1 MSDYQTFLASKRIEA
16 RPMGFA
22 VDPAALNPALFPFQR
37 AITEWS
43 LKRGRAAIFAAVGL
57 GKTPMQI
64 EWAHHVHLHT
74 GGDVL
79 ILAPLAVA
87 QQTRREGL
95 KFGRTVTVCR
105 SQEDVR
111 PGVNVTNYEMV
122 EHFDAARFA
131 GVVLDESACLRDYM
145 GIVKRRL
152 VDAFAATPYRLCCT
166 ATPAPNDHMELGN
179 HSEFLGVMPA
189 PEMLSRW
196 FINDTNAT
204 GVYRL
209 KGHAEAD
216 FWRWVT
222 SWAVALRRPSDLGD
236 YSDDGYI
243 LPPLT
248 IHQHTVEVDVTADRG
263 DHLFR
268 IPDLSATAIHAE
280 MRRTA
285 PARAAVAAA
294 LVNGTPGPWA
304 VWVNTNYEADAVT
317 ALLPDALEVRGSD
330 SIAAKEARLGA
341 FSDGSAR
348 VILTK
353 ANVAVECRTHRT
365 PDEARTEGAPCR
377 TCGTPVTGDLV
388 LWIKGTIGR
397 QCRVCHNVDNARRAR
412 MYHARS
418 MAARDAALAA
428 RAEDHAARVA
438 VLRAD
443 LDPAPTRLP
452 VVTPRAVRARAA
464 AVIAAVTA
472 YYRLDAAALTRPGR
486 GREVSEARQV
496 ACYLLRRDYGLTY
509 SEIGGHLQRDH
520 STVMHGVERITT
532 ALLAADDG
540 DPAVM
545 TAVAEIREEVAALRV
560 TPLPGRVVTHKP
572 TPPTRPARIVETR
585 APQTVI
591 TARADH
597 ETREQAYWR
606 RRDLLRELGRD
617 TAYARAY

>member
-353 ANVAVECRTHRT
+353 ASVAGKGLNWQHCHQTAVVGLSYSFEALHQLTGRFHRFGQAHAV
-365 PDEARTEGAPCR
+365 DLHIIAASTEGAVKAAVER
-377 TCGTPVTGDLV
+377 
-388 LWIKGTIGR
+388 K
-397 QCRVCHNVDNARRAR
+397 
-412 MYHARS
+412 
-418 MAARDAALAA
+418 MAAHELMMDSLTRAMAGVRD
-428 RAEDHAARVA
+428 RDTT
-438 VLRAD
+438 D
-443 LDPAPTRLP
+443 LTL
-452 VVTPRAVRARAA
+452 
-464 AVIAAVTA
+464 TA
-472 YYRLDAAALTRPGR
+472 YRPQ
-486 GREVSEARQV
+486 E
-496 ACYLLRRDYGLTY
+496 
-509 SEIGGHLQRDH
+509 
-520 STVMHGVERITT
+520 
-532 ALLAADDG
+532 
-540 DPAVM
+540 P
-545 TAVAEIREEVAALRV
+545 LRV
-560 TPLPGRVVTHKP
+560 PG
-572 TPPTRPARIVETR
+572 
-585 APQTVI
+585 
-591 TARADH
+591 
-597 ETREQAYWR
+597 W
-606 RRDLLRELGRD
+606 LRSV
-617 TAYARAY
+617 A